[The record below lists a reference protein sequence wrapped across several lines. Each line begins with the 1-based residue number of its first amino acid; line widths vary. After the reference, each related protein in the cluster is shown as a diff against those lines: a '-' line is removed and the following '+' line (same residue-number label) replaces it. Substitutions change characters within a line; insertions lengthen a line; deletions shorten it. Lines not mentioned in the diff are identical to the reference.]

1 MHGLYFPYPS
11 IVKKTRPQVK
21 ITRLPLN
28 FVSYAALRLQLKQDQ
43 QKNMSSPSPDG
54 GIFIRETNIPTEK
67 TTVQVTQNPD
77 ECYNIYDEGH
87 GDLQV
92 FTVAD
97 ATDVKLARDGKTVL
111 IPQPSDDLDDVLNW
125 TTGKKYRVLSS
136 LIFASMVWSRRML
149 CCLDLADK

>member
-1 MHGLYFPYPS
+1 ML
-11 IVKKTRPQVK
+11 
-21 ITRLPLN
+21 L
-28 FVSYAALRLQLKQDQ
+28 
-43 QKNMSSPSPDG
+43 SPNGDM
-54 GIFIRETNIPTEK
+54 FARETHIDTEK
-67 TTVQVTQNPD
+67 SAAQVVSQNPA

-111 IPQPSDDLDDVLNW
+111 IPQPSDDPDDVLNW

-136 LIFASMVWSRRML
+136 LIFASMV
-149 CCLDLADK
+149 C

>member
-1 MHGLYFPYPS
+1 
-11 IVKKTRPQVK
+11 
-21 ITRLPLN
+21 
-28 FVSYAALRLQLKQDQ
+28 
-43 QKNMSSPSPDG
+43 MSLSPNGDM
-54 GIFIRETNIPTEK
+54 FARETHIDTEK
-67 TTVQVTQNPD
+67 SAAQVVSQNPA

-111 IPQPSDDLDDVLNW
+111 IPQPSDVLNW

-136 LIFASMVWSRRML
+136 LIFASMV
-149 CCLDLADK
+149 C